1 MHARHPMSIIVL
13 VVAAVAVP
21 RPALPQQNSSASP
34 PAAAPNGLA
43 SACPALTPTSLQSSP
58 GLVTEA
64 GNLAAQMVG
73 KYDSREEK
81 NAPDI
86 SSSWAQ
92 FNKALLEAMS
102 PDCTSSPRAR
112 DASTK
117 TATAKATT
125 GQTNTQTGAPG
136 SGSGATSAAQKV
148 GIPQLLAFA
157 VENGAIADSVSGTTM
172 TLSTTPYG
180 FVYAFRQKADTAD
193 RYQHHPLLTHT
204 GISATFNVA
213 DTADPLQSASR
224 KAISQW
230 QLKYTFRDTSTRSL
244 AVNCWFLFENN
255 ECKKPAD
262 LQKPATSKLY
272 AAANAVVRGLSDKR
286 FLTIRSTLQPA
297 ENEVY
302 RNLWIDTLQ
311 KLVAAPRAA
320 SDNDQSQKNKGIGN
334 ALLQALDKDPAF
346 QSQVEYWSEELAGNS
361 SNLAVFVKGLEASD
375 TEYATEE
382 AKFEKN
388 VKNLTKGWNGDFAF
402 SEKFPS
408 PTTTSGTSGTSTST
422 TVSPP
427 AYLAPELDITFDPKT
442 DTSNSANGQA
452 STSGPKGIPSFT
464 GNFSGSFYPNPNAS
478 LHESTFRGGQAAI
491 QFQWSLGGGPFKKL
505 QGAGDDSQMTLSVS
519 GNYQR
524 LQENEDQSKK
534 RPDLVTGNLK
544 LEVPI
549 SSGVSFPLAISF
561 GNATSQVK
569 GDYVLGN
576 FGISLN
582 LDALAALAKLKP

>member
-1 MHARHPMSIIVL
+1 MHPRHPMLCLVL
-13 VVAAVAVP
+13 VAAAVAVP
-21 RPALPQQNSSASP
+21 RPAPPQQSSSASP
-34 PAAAPNGLA
+34 PAAAPTGAA
-43 SACPALTPTSLQSSP
+43 SACPALTFTSLEDSP

-64 GNLAAQMVG
+64 ANLAAQMVG
-73 KYDSREEK
+73 NYNPHSEQ

-86 SSSWAQ
+86 SSSWVS
-92 FNKALLEAMS
+92 FNKALLEAMK
-102 PDCTSSPRAR
+102 PDCSSSPLAQK
-112 DASTK
+112 AATQ
-117 TATAKATT
+117 TAITKATT

-136 SGSGATSAAQKV
+136 SGSGATSPAQKV

-180 FVYAFRQKADTAD
+180 FVYAFARNADTAD
-193 RYQHHPLLTHT
+193 RYQSDAVLTHT

-213 DTADPLQSASR
+213 DTANPLQSASR

-244 AVNCWFLFENN
+244 AVNCMYLFENSK
-255 ECKKPAD
+255 CGKHSD
-262 LQKPATSKLY
+262 LNRAPTSKLY
-272 AAANAVVRGLSDKR
+272 AAANAVVKGLSDKR
-286 FLTIRSTLQPA
+286 FLMIRTSLQTP

-302 RNLWIDTLQ
+302 KNAWMAALQ
-311 KLVAAPRAA
+311 KLVAAPPAA
-320 SDNDQSQKNKGIGN
+320 SDTDQSKKQGSIGN
-334 ALLQALDKDPAF
+334 ALLQLLDNDPAF
-346 QSQVEYWSEELAGNS
+346 QSAIRIWSEEFAGDS
-361 SNLAVFVKGLEASD
+361 SNLAVFVKRLEAND
-375 TEYATEE
+375 AAYAAAQ
-382 AKFEKN
+382 AKFEAD

-408 PTTTSGTSGTSTST
+408 PTTTSGTSSASSST

-427 AYLAPELDITFDPKT
+427 ACLASELDITFDPKT
-442 DTSNSANGQA
+442 DTSKAASGQS

-491 QFQWSLGGGPFKKL
+491 QFQWSLGGGPFKKV

-549 SSGVSFPLAISF
+549 SSGVNFPLAISF

-576 FGISLN
+576 FGISFN
-582 LDALAALAKLKP
+582 LDALAALAKLKR